1 MICLKCCSLMIKHS
15 QVRNCFLWVSKESS
29 FLRWK
34 LDLMKMLWK
43 LLKWQQ
49 WSWNTKISLVDKAL
63 ASFERIA
70 SNFKSFTMGEM
81 LAYSFAD
88 YRELFMIGRE
98 STFYCLILRSG
109 YSYPSLQQ
117 PTHWSVSSHNRQGKI
132 SHQQKYYEMKANL
145 KVIILAIR
153 F

>member
-1 MICLKCCSLMIKHS
+1 MKARFDEDVVKIVKIATMAM
-15 QVRNCFLWVSKESS
+15 KE
-29 FLRWK
+29 
-34 LDLMKMLWK
+34 
-43 LLKWQQ
+43 
-49 WSWNTKISLVDKAL
+49 NIKISLVDKTL

-70 SNFKSFTMGEM
+70 SNFESFTRGEM

-117 PTHWSVSSHNRQGKI
+117 PTH
-132 SHQQKYYEMKANL
+132 
-145 KVIILAIR
+145 
-153 F
+153 